1 MTLRASVIV
10 SVLAAMIPV
19 MPLTASALPPVER
32 HNWSAGVAYGI
43 GHADLDFVDDDI
55 TVDGER
61 GGTPQFHISRMIS
74 RRFMLGIANRQW
86 MDEGG
91 LYEGKIRANTQSL
104 SLMLTIYPG
113 DLANWTSGFY
123 LQGGYG
129 FANARISLLERA
141 EGGVDEHGNTYIPV
155 RVEDEGGTAVTF
167 GAGYEFRLS
176 SHFAAGVNVSYNQLS
191 INGEIFDGSNF
202 VPGGIHLN
210 WYF

>member
-1 MTLRASVIV
+1 MNPRTSVLVVALAAMV
-10 SVLAAMIPV
+10 SVLPRS
-19 MPLTASALPPVER
+19 ASALPPIDR
-32 HNWSAGVAYGI
+32 HNWSAGVAYGV
-43 GHADLDFVDDDI
+43 GHADIDFVNQDI

-61 GGTPQFHISRMIS
+61 GGTPQFHISRMIGS
-74 RRFMLGIANRQW
+74 RFMLGIANRQW

-91 LYEGKIRANTQSL
+91 LYEGKIRCNTQSL
-104 SLMLTIYPG
+104 SLMLTVYPG
-113 DLANWTSGFY
+113 NLANWTSGFY

-141 EGGVDEHGNTYIPV
+141 EGGVDEHGNTYVVV
-155 RVEDEGGTAVTF
+155 RKEDEGGTAVGL
-167 GAGYEFRLS
+167 GAGYEFRIS

-191 INGEIFDGSNF
+191 INGEIFDGANF